1 MSSLLYPGGEY
12 PHKAEFY
19 RAAVTVLRQRWG
31 ELSVIVISDDMEWC
45 RRELRSGDQSN
56 KHFEHILVCCGFF

>member
-19 RAAVTVLRQRWG
+19 RAAVSVLRQRWG

-45 RRELRSGDQSN
+45 RRELRSGGQTLIN
-56 KHFEHILVCCGFF
+56 INRYRRLI